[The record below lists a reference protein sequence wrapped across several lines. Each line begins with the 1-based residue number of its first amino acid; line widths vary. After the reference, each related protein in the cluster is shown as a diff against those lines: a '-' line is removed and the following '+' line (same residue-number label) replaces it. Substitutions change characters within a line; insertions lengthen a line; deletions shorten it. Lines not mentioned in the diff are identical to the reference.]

1 MVQLKKDDKVMVIG
15 GKDKGKSGKIK
26 KIIHAKNRV
35 VVEKLNLVKRHTKPG
50 VDQTQGGIIEKEASM
65 HRSNVML
72 YCEKCEKAV
81 RSGVRKMSD
90 NSNARY
96 CKKCDELFDK

>member
-1 MVQLKKDDKVMVIG
+1 MMGLKKDDKVMVIG

-26 KIIHAKNRV
+26 QVLHARNRV

-50 VDQTQGGIIEKEASM
+50 MDQTQGGIIEKESSI

-72 YCEKCEKAV
+72 FCEKCDKPV
-81 RSGVRKMSD
+81 RYGVRTMED
-90 NSNARY
+90 NSKVRY
-96 CKKCDELFDK
+96 CKKCEELFDK